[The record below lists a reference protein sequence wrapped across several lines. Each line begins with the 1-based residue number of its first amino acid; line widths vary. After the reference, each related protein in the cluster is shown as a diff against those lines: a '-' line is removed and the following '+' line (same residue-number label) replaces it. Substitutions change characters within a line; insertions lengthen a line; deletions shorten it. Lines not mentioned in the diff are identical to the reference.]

1 MKTTRISPL
10 AAWALAFGCAL
21 GWDSFV
27 LPWTTFLPKAGP
39 LGTVLGILIG
49 AVVMVVVAWNYH
61 CMINQSPG
69 PGGAYAY
76 ASKAFGGDHGFL
88 CAWFLCLAYVAILW
102 MDAAVLVIAVR
113 LALGDVLEFGFS
125 LNIAGYEVRL
135 GHILLSTAAI
145 AVSAAMNCRRSVACR
160 AQIAFAAVFVAGI
173 VASFC
178 AALAGHV
185 GGFAMM
191 SPAFAPSCGAPA
203 WQVAQIVAIAPW
215 LFIGFESIS
224 QASDEFGFQHRKSF
238 AVMASVLAAVA
249 ISYVLLSAIPA
260 LVPDAR
266 GWSGAVMSLGSDE
279 QSAFAAVGRCL
290 GGAGGAVLGAALVGA
305 IFTNLVGNMFA
316 ASRLVAAMADDG
328 AMPRWLGGK
337 GADGSPRN
345 AVAVIACV
353 SVAVASLGQ
362 SVVGVI
368 VDTSL
373 VGAAIAY
380 AYTSAATFK
389 ASRDAGRRASAAS
402 GLCGL
407 VLSVVII
414 LIYVVPNFM
423 SDAPAMMCTESYLV
437 LIVWCIAGLISFLS
451 LFHRD
456 GRRRFGRS
464 IVVWISLLAVI
475 LAMSL
480 AWMRQ
485 KTYETTKRAFDDIVS
500 RHCASCERLD
510 QGRHHLTP
518 DWQAVLREKLSGV
531 NSSIVRNSLVQGGL
545 IVLSLSLMVCIY
557 AILRRRERELEIEKA
572 RAKSYFFSTVSH
584 DIRTPLNAIIGF
596 SEMLNAG
603 SLTEDER
610 KQAIDSI
617 IVSGRTLLGLIND
630 VLDLSKLESG
640 KMEIAPEPTDVPRL
654 VSAVMDVF
662 RVSGGK
668 PGVELRCSVEAM
680 PILMLD
686 PQRIRQI
693 VFNLVGNAVKFTVRG
708 HVELR
713 AAYVRR
719 AGADDGEFR
728 IEVEDTGC
736 GISDEDKAR
745 IGAAYVQVGARNSRN
760 GGTGLGLAI
769 CGQLAA
775 AMGGR
780 LGIESELGRGSTF
793 SVTIPGV
800 KQAEERPPTNG
811 GREPDD
817 GQQTCGGKRSDAD
830 DGPRAGGQGPAPRR
844 LLIVDDSR
852 MNIMVL
858 KALLKH
864 IGDFEISTAGDGLEA
879 LAQLKSSGANPFD
892 MVLTDMWMPNLGGD
906 GLVKE
911 IRANPAWASMRVV
924 VATADVE
931 YRGKFAEMGFD
942 DLLLKPITVEK
953 LAKVVSGRALP

>member
-1 MKTTRISPL
+1 MKNIRISPI

-39 LGTVLGILIG
+39 LGTVLGIVIG
-49 AVVMVVVAWNYH
+49 AAVMVVVAWNYH
-61 CMINQSPG
+61 CMINRSPG

-125 LNIAGYEVRL
+125 LTIAGHEVRL

-145 AVSAAMNCRRSVACR
+145 VVAAAMNCRRSVACR
-160 AQIAFAAVFVAGI
+160 AQIVFAAVFVAGI
-173 VASFC
+173 VTCFC
-178 AALAGHV
+178 AALAGHA

-191 SPAFAPSCGAPA
+191 SPAFAPGCGAPA
-203 WQVAQIVAIAPW
+203 WQVARIVAIAPW
-215 LFIGFESIS
+215 LFVGFESIS
-224 QASDEFGFQHRKSF
+224 QSSDEFGFHHRKSF

-266 GWSGAVMSLGSDE
+266 GWSGAVMSLGPDE
-279 QSAFAAVGRCL
+279 RSAFAAVGRCL
-290 GGAGGAVLGAALVGA
+290 GGAGGVVLGAALVGA

-389 ASRDAGRRASAAS
+389 TSRDAGRRASAAS

-407 VLSVVII
+407 GLSVAII

-437 LIVWCIAGLISFLS
+437 LIVWCIAGLVSFLS
-451 LFHRD
+451 IFRRD

-510 QGRHHLTP
+510 QGRRHLTP
-518 DWQAVLREKLSGV
+518 DWQAVLREKLSDV
-531 NSSIVRNSLVQGGL
+531 NSSIVRNGFVQGGL

-557 AILRRRERELEIEKA
+557 AILRRRERELESEKA

-596 SEMLNAG
+596 SEMLKSG
-603 SLTEDER
+603 SWTENER
-610 KQAIDSI
+610 SQAIDSI

-654 VSAVMDVF
+654 MSAVMDVF

-668 PGVELRCSVEAM
+668 PGVELRCSMDAM
-680 PILMLD
+680 PHLMMD

-745 IGAAYVQVGARNSRN
+745 IGSAYVQVGARNSRN
-760 GGTGLGLAI
+760 GGTGLGLSI

-800 KQAEERPPTNG
+800 KQAEERPPTSG
-811 GREPDD
+811 GLEPDD
-817 GQQTCGGKRSDAD
+817 GQQTCRGRRPEAG
-830 DGPRAGGQGPAPRR
+830 DGPLAACPRPAPRR
-844 LLIVDDSR
+844 LLIVDDSK

-864 IGDFEISTAGDGLEA
+864 IGDFEVSAAYDGLEA
-879 LAQLKSSGANPFD
+879 LALLKSSGANPFD
-892 MVLTDMWMPNLGGD
+892 MVLTDMWMPKLDGD
-906 GLVKE
+906 GLVKA
-911 IRANPAWASMRVV
+911 IRENPAWASLRVV
-924 VATADVE
+924 AVTADVE
-931 YRGKFAEMGFD
+931 FRGKFAEMGFD
-942 DLLLKPITVEK
+942 DLLLKPITVEGLVK
-953 LAKVVSGRALP
+953 IVSGGALP